1 MTKTVIEHV
10 LSRLRD
16 IGITD
21 VFGVPGD
28 YSFTIND
35 AICNDREMRWVGCCN
50 ELNAA
55 YAADGYARI
64 KGVAALC
71 TTYGVGELSAIN
83 GVAGAYAE
91 HLPVFH
97 LVGTPNISTQAAR
110 ALMHHTLGNGEY
122 DLFRRMSEPV
132 VCASA
137 VMNPQNV
144 AFETERLIFEALYH
158 RRPVYMAFPADLAGQ
173 PMLGDARPIAAP
185 GSNPDT
191 LRAAID
197 AIVAAVDKASTACV
211 LPGIL
216 VTRTGLR
223 NALQTVIDS
232 SGLPFATMFMAKSVL
247 DEQHPA
253 YAGMYDGALMN
264 EKVRRFVEERDLII
278 NVGAPMTDFNTGAF
292 TAHLDPAKTITIG
305 HHRTQVNGK
314 TYTGVEIG
322 DLLAALAKCLPKR
335 VWPTIRADSLG
346 PVTGSGND
354 PIGVDALYPRWA
366 GFLDPDDIL
375 IAETGTASM
384 GLGFARMPKGSTF
397 HNQTLWGSIGW
408 ATPAAFGAAV
418 AAPDRRVVLVT
429 GDGSHQLTAQE
440 IGQFAR
446 LGLKPVV
453 FVLNNDGYL
462 IERLLCKDPAIAYND
477 IAPWHYAELPHAL
490 GCDDWLTARVTTCE
504 EFDQALQAA
513 GKSHSGVYI
522 EVVTDAYAASPLAMK
537 LHDAVKTLYALENAL
552 THDAVINSVSV

>member
-28 YSFTIND
+28 YAFTIND
-35 AICNDREMRWVGCCN
+35 AICNDREIRWVGCCN

-64 KGVAALC
+64 KGLAALC

-97 LVGTPNISTQAAR
+97 LVGAPNISTQAAR

-137 VMNPQNV
+137 VMTPQNA
-144 AFETERLIFEALYH
+144 AFETERLIFEALHH

-173 PMLGDARPIAAP
+173 PVLGEAQPIAAP

-191 LRAAID
+191 LRAATD
-197 AIVAAVDKASTACV
+197 AIVAAVDRASSACV

-216 VTRTGLR
+216 VARTGLR
-223 NALQTVIDS
+223 GALQTVIDS

-253 YAGMYDGALMN
+253 YAGMYDGALLN
-264 EKVRRFVEERDLII
+264 EKVRRFVEGSDLII
-278 NVGAPMTDFNTGAF
+278 NVGAPLTDFNTGAF

-305 HHRTQVNGK
+305 HHRSQANGK
-314 TYTGVEIG
+314 TYDSVEIG
-322 DLLAALAKCLPKR
+322 DLLAALAKRLPKR
-335 VWPTIRADSLG
+335 VWPTIRADPLD

-366 GFLDPDDIL
+366 GFLEPDDIL

-384 GLGFARMPKGSTF
+384 GLGFARMPKGATF

-418 AAPDRRVVLVT
+418 AAPGRRVVLVT

-504 EFDQALQAA
+504 EFDAALQAA
-513 GKSHSGVYI
+513 AKSNSGVYI

-537 LHDAVKTLYALENAL
+537 LHDAVKTLYA
-552 THDAVINSVSV
+552 S

>member
-322 DLLAALAKCLPKR
+322 DLLAAVAKCLPKR

-537 LHDAVKTLYALENAL
+537 LHDAVKTLYA
-552 THDAVINSVSV
+552 S